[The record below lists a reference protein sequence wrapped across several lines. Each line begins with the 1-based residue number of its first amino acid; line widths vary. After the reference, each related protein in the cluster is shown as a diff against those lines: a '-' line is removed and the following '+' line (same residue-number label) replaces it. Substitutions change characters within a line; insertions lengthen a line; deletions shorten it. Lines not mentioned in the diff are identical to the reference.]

1 MIAHYR
7 NIHLTDEPSPTSL
20 RGLCGEYEDAGG
32 EDEREGEAGGDGV
45 ALEVEEERRENV
57 GRLESD
63 ELKSF
68 HLHISEMF
76 MFSVMYNSTFLVN
89 QVQCKGEDD
98 EGA

>member
-32 EDEREGEAGGDGV
+32 EHEREGEAGGDGV

-68 HLHISEMF
+68 HLHISEMY
-76 MFSVMYNSTFLVN
+76 VLCY
-89 QVQCKGEDD
+89 VQIHFPGQSSAVQ
-98 EGA
+98 GRRR